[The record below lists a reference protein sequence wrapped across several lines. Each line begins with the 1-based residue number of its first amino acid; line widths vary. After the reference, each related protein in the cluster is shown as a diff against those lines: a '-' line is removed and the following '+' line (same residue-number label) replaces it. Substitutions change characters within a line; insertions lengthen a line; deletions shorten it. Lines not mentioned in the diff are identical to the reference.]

1 MSHLEF
7 YKLLLTFAAN
17 SDVEQSVIDSVVAE
31 AEHSGFSRNSVSFL
45 LRIPTSSYSAPC
57 AFQTNRVV
65 SGQGTVIELEIPR
78 L

>member
-1 MSHLEF
+1 MSHLEI
-7 YKLLLTFAAN
+7 YKLLLTFTAN
-17 SDVEQSVIDSVVAE
+17 SDVDQLTINSVVAE

-57 AFQTNRVV
+57 AFQSGRSVV
-65 SGQGTVIELEIPR
+65 GQGMVVELEIPR